1 MISRSEITMLNQR
14 LVTVTTA
21 WLFMVSLL
29 SAAEVGRPKHLL
41 YVASPGIRNYTEWG
55 GVGVLVYDIDD
66 GYKLVKRFP
75 TWTYKPGDK
84 VENVKGFA
92 PSAATGRMYV
102 TNINRMMA
110 LDIITGKKLWDKTY
124 DGGCDR
130 MAISPDG
137 KTLYVP
143 QLEGPAW
150 HAVNAE
156 TGDVIA
162 TVEP

>member
-55 GVGVLVYDIDD
+55 GVGVLVFDIDD
-66 GYKLVKRFP
+66 GYKLVKRFA
-75 TWTYKPGDK
+75 TWTYPPGEK

-92 PSAATGRMYV
+92 ASAATGKMYV
-102 TNINRMMA
+102 TNNNRMMA
-110 LDIITGKKLWDKTY
+110 LEIVTGK
-124 DGGCDR
+124 
-130 MAISPDG
+130 
-137 KTLYVP
+137 
-143 QLEGPAW
+143 
-150 HAVNAE
+150 
-156 TGDVIA
+156 
-162 TVEP
+162 